1 MKLTPVHQIRVNMA
15 VFARLKQIRHMQ
27 IVAARLMGIIP
38 TVDHFAKSHSASKFW
53 N

>member
-27 IVAARLMGIIP
+27 IVAVLFLGIIP
-38 TVDHFAKSHSASKFW
+38 TVDHFAKSHSASKFL